1 MTMGY
6 PDTFKESF
14 YESGCII
21 QQCCI
26 IAPFFDTSPAIPPD
40 KCLVV
45 YSTSLSCP
53 CRQASNAVGPTITV
67 TNRGSFVGL
76 VNSTLF
82 STSVVGFWG
91 RELHTVEW
99 KQWKE
104 MWWNGKT
111 LFSCMFIFS
120 RDFSHPRQKISAKW
134 QPFSTSKVHF
144 KHSPIRQK
152 NYKMS
157 NTFLQNFKVCDIN
170 LLPPCN
176 TLHLQKWVF
185 FGGFWQPPTGSP
197 KKKKNL
203 RFNERLRS
211 NGPTWLHNFG
221 DVPVQLA
228 CCQLRIPS
236 QPISN
241 SRPRRHQLLRLM
253 EWKVV
258 VDGEIHQGSEK
269 SLVFEMVGGWTGCYE
284 WNSCAVCQICSEN
297 FPKVFGWN
305 FKKSLKAHHLAMFV
319 LLGFNKNDLNLVNF

>member
-197 KKKKNL
+197 KKKKPTIQRKAPL
-203 RFNERLRS
+203 QRS
-211 NGPTWLHNFG
+211 N
-221 DVPVQLA
+221 LA
-228 CCQLRIPS
+228 PQLRGRASAIGVLPTAHPFATNFQLTTS
-236 QPISN
+236 SAPTAALDGMEGCCWWWNTPRFREISSVRN
-241 SRPRRHQLLRLM
+241 GWWLNRLLWMKFMCCL
-253 EWKVV
+253 
-258 VDGEIHQGSEK
+258 S
-269 SLVFEMVGGWTGCYE
+269 
-284 WNSCAVCQICSEN
+284 
-297 FPKVFGWN
+297 
-305 FKKSLKAHHLAMFV
+305 
-319 LLGFNKNDLNLVNF
+319 NLFRKLP